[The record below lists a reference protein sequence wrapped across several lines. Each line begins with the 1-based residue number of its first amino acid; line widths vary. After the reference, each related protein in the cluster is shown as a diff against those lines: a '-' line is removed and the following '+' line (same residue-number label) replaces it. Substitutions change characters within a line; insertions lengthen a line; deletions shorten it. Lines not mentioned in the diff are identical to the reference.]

1 MSSIHIA
8 NLFGVN
14 AGQEGQQERAIA
26 MGRNAGQKGQ
36 GAFSVAMGSNAGQ
49 VTQGF
54 NAIAMGSNAGQE
66 TQGPKSVAMGPN
78 AGQVAQGQNAVA
90 LGSNAGQETQGANSV
105 ALGPN
110 AGQISQGAYSVAM
123 GFGAGNKNQPE
134 RSIVINASGRAVN
147 GATAGG
153 FFVVPVREH
162 CGGALTPLFYD
173 ANTGEITYQKMTEP
187 ENKQNTIV
195 LSDPVARQDPDV
207 ASTLLQLSQQIDEL
221 RQQNAML
228 REHLAYIV
236 VTSNTTKT
244 PLMPLNFYDINSVRG
259 LPPPNSAETQASTP
273 FINSLPLSLKTL

>member
-49 VTQGF
+49 VAQGF
-54 NAIAMGSNAGQE
+54 
-66 TQGPKSVAMGPN
+66 
-78 AGQVAQGQNAVA
+78 NAVA
-90 LGSNAGQETQGANSV
+90 LGRNAGQETQGANSV

-110 AGQISQGAYSVAM
+110 AGQISQGAYSVAL
-123 GFGAGNKNQPE
+123 GFGAGNNNQPE

-162 CGGALTPLFYD
+162 CGGDLTPLFYD
-173 ANTGEITYQKMTEP
+173 PNTGEITYQKMTEL

-195 LSDPVARQDPDV
+195 LSDPVSRQDPDV
-207 ASTLLQLSQQIDEL
+207 ASTLLQLSQQIEEL

-228 REHLAYIV
+228 REHLTYIV

-259 LPPPNSAETQASTP
+259 SPPPNAAETQASTP